1 MYTKKSLIRQCVGIT
16 SATVLMTMTVAAG
29 TSHAADLKANQV
41 TSSQTTNNQDEV
53 RQIVRTIKI
62 DDPYKGMQTVKQVV
76 EFKKLGSSWQA
87 TTPVFWLGYFAPNYD
102 DFEPDTIQIE
112 PKLITVNDKSETITI
127 KYHPYQ
133 LSERESLQEN
143 SQCFYGY
150 DEALKFDNK
159 AVWGGTTVKVGQWF
173 EVPTSPKEYE
183 LLLTEPLPKKLK
195 MYHRGQLPIKV
206 LVQPVQNHLKKLET
220 RQIKRPIILNL
231 PGGKKVV
238 DQVIK
243 LSREVTAINEHL
255 NFYSNGPWKI
265 EKEEKVEIPQVDF
278 YEASMTQIPTFV
290 IGESVKSVEINY
302 SLVKK
307 GEDSSQTGRVESQST
322 STQTEGQKEQDSQTE
337 TPTISNNSVQTETN
351 QHITDNS
358 QQTDPEQLSNEDTQT
373 TDTGKDNETQTTAL
387 SETST
392 QTQTEGSS
400 GKSEETQT
408 ESNNKNENNQTEGLH
423 SQSASSQTEEL
434 KEQISQT
441 ELPVAS
447 SEGVQT
453 DLNKDRSDSAQQ
465 TDPKL
470 VSNQE
475 TQVNL
480 VGEHKGTQTHKL
492 TKADEYTQS
501 EERFCKSEGSQTE
514 MIINSDNATQTERLV
529 GELTTQIEQKEETDS
544 PTQTVNKGQKENSS
558 NPSQTMKTER
568 MPKESYSETQN
579 NSDNVDNTE
588 KSFLDDSEIQK
599 ILDQDSKELKKLK
612 GSSKHNKSVP
622 NGKEKLPQT
631 GNQTDNKTTIA
642 GLGIISIITALT
654 ATFWKKKEKE

>member
-1 MYTKKSLIRQCVGIT
+1 
-16 SATVLMTMTVAAG
+16 
-29 TSHAADLKANQV
+29 
-41 TSSQTTNNQDEV
+41 
-53 RQIVRTIKI
+53 
-62 DDPYKGMQTVKQVV
+62 
-76 EFKKLGSSWQA
+76 
-87 TTPVFWLGYFAPNYD
+87 
-102 DFEPDTIQIE
+102 
-112 PKLITVNDKSETITI
+112 
-127 KYHPYQ
+127 
-133 LSERESLQEN
+133 
-143 SQCFYGY
+143 
-150 DEALKFDNK
+150 
-159 AVWGGTTVKVGQWF
+159 
-173 EVPTSPKEYE
+173 
-183 LLLTEPLPKKLK
+183 

-206 LVQPVQNHLKKLET
+206 LVQPVQNHLKKFET

-278 YEASMTQIPTFV
+278 YVASMTQIPTFV

-544 PTQTVNKGQKENSS
+544 STQTVNKGQKENSS
-558 NPSQTMKTER
+558 NPSQTMETER

-642 GLGIISIITALT
+642 ELGIISIITALT

>member
-1 MYTKKSLIRQCVGIT
+1 M
-16 SATVLMTMTVAAG
+16 
-29 TSHAADLKANQV
+29 
-41 TSSQTTNNQDEV
+41 
-53 RQIVRTIKI
+53 
-62 DDPYKGMQTVKQVV
+62 
-76 EFKKLGSSWQA
+76 
-87 TTPVFWLGYFAPNYD
+87 
-102 DFEPDTIQIE
+102 
-112 PKLITVNDKSETITI
+112 I
-127 KYHPYQ
+127 KYHHYQ
-133 LSERESLQEN
+133 LSERESFQEN

-150 DEALKFDNK
+150 DETLKFDNK
-159 AVWGGTTVKVGQWF
+159 AVWGGINVKVGQWF

-206 LVQPVQNHLKKLET
+206 LVQPAQNHSKKFET
-220 RQIKRPIILNL
+220 REIKRTIILNL

-278 YEASMTQIPTFV
+278 YAASITQIPAFV
-290 IGESVKSVEINY
+290 IGESVKPVEVNY

-307 GEDSSQTGRVESQST
+307 EVNKDEDSSQTERIESQST
-322 STQTEGQKEQDSQTE
+322 STQTEEQKEQDSQTE
-337 TPTISNNSVQTETN
+337 APTTSNNSVQTETN
-351 QHITDNS
+351 KHITDNS
-358 QQTDPEQLSNEDTQT
+358 QQTDPEQLSNEGTQT
-373 TDTGKDNETQTTAL
+373 TGTGKDNETQTTAL
-387 SETST
+387 SEKST
-392 QTQTEGSS
+392 QAQTEGSS

-408 ESNNKNENNQTEGLH
+408 ESNNKDENNQTEGLH
-423 SQSASSQTEEL
+423 SQSISSQTEEL
-434 KEQISQT
+434 KEQNSQT
-441 ELPVAS
+441 ELPAAS
-447 SEGVQT
+447 SEGVQA
-453 DLNKDRSDSAQQ
+453 DLNKDRSDSTQQ
-465 TDPKL
+465 TEPKL

-501 EERFCKSEGSQTE
+501 EERFGKSEGSQTE

-529 GELTTQIEQKEETDS
+529 EELTTQTEQKEETNS
-544 PTQTVNKGQKENSS
+544 STQTVNKGHKENSS
-558 NPSQTMKTER
+558 NPSQTMETER
-568 MPKESYSETQN
+568 MPKESCSETQN
-579 NSDNVDNTE
+579 NSDNGDNTE

-642 GLGIISIITALT
+642 GLGIISIITALI